1 MPLRWGNVMNTT
13 GIKNS
18 WSLVA
23 FAQSHG
29 KMRVG
34 TCTNQSTGEQFQAC
48 AFTAPDNTRLFVS
61 FSRNLGEMSAKEIA
75 EQKDSLQVVEC
86 TTKEGA
92 TMYSLCRQGNG
103 DLWGDEVE
111 L

>member
-1 MPLRWGNVMNTT
+1 MPLGWGKSMNNN

-18 WSLVA
+18 WCLLD
-23 FAQSHG
+23 FAKAHG

-34 TCTNQSTGEQFQAC
+34 TCTNQTTGEQFQAC
-48 AFTAPDNTRLFVS
+48 AFTAPDNTRVFVS
-61 FSRNLGEMSAKEIA
+61 FSRNLGEMTAQEIA
-75 EQKDSLQVVEC
+75 EQKDDLQVVEC
-86 TTKEGA
+86 TTQNGD

-103 DLWGDEVE
+103 DLWGDEVA

>member
-1 MPLRWGNVMNTT
+1 MNTT

-23 FAQSHG
+23 FAKMNG

-34 TCTNQSTGEQFQAC
+34 TCTNSTTGEQFKAC
-48 AFTAPDNTRLFVS
+48 AFTAPDNTRVFVS
-61 FSRNLGEMSAKEIA
+61 FSRNLGEMTAKEIA

-86 TTKEGA
+86 LTQNGD

>member
-1 MPLRWGNVMNTT
+1 MNTNN

-18 WSLVA
+18 WSLVS
-23 FAQSHG
+23 FAKAHG

-34 TCTNQSTGEQFQAC
+34 TCTNQTTGEQFQAC
-48 AFTAPDNTRLFVS
+48 AFTAPDNTRVFVS
-61 FSRNLGEMSAKEIA
+61 FSRNLGAMTAQEIA
-75 EQKDSLQVVEC
+75 EQKDSLQVVEY
-86 TTKEGA
+86 TTQNGD

-103 DLWGDEVE
+103 DLWGDEVA